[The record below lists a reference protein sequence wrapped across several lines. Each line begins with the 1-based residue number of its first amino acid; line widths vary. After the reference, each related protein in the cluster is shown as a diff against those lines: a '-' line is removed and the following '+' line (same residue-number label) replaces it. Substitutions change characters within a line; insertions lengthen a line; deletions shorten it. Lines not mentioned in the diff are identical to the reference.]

1 MCLIARLVDG
11 ALPLQG
17 GALISRAY
25 GFALNGD
32 PASVALVKRM
42 MVSVCHPMYAVL
54 HRWIVH
60 GELIDAHKEFF
71 VGINQDV
78 SINGGNLWHDLY
90 FIRYSMLPRFLSQ
103 ELAQKILVIGKSI
116 NFLRACDHTGAWDK
130 ETWKGSKKSRQLSLK
145 QTPASSATED
155 ATADESM
162 RELDAALKTIKFGDE
177 AKLEEIVSRIAVH
190 TDAKLLKVMMEKAHL
205 SEHLQALKKFMLLG
219 QVSEPSTTTFK
230 INLN

>member
-1 MCLIARLVDG
+1 MFRMCLIARLVDG

-42 MVSVCHPMYAVL
+42 MVSICHPMYAVL

-60 GELIDAHKEFF
+60 GELIDTHKEFF
-71 VGINQDV
+71 IGINQEV

-90 FIRYSMLPRFLSQ
+90 FIRVSMLPRFLSL

-130 ETWKGSKKSRQLSLK
+130 EAWKGSKKSK
-145 QTPASSATED
+145 QVSMKPAPAPSSD
-155 ATADESM
+155 SSGSSPDESLL
-162 RELDAALKTIKFGDE
+162 ELDASLKAIKFGDE
-177 AKLEEIVSRIAVH
+177 ARLEEIVSRIAVQ
-190 TDAKLLKVMMEKAHL
+190 TDAKLLRVMMERAHL
-205 SEHLQALKKFMLLG
+205 SEHLLALKKFMLLG
-219 QVSEPSTTTFK
+219 QVSHSC
-230 INLN
+230 

>member
-1 MCLIARLVDG
+1 VDG

-42 MVSVCHPMYAVL
+42 MVSICHPMYAVL

-60 GELIDAHKEFF
+60 GELIDTHREFF
-71 VGINQDV
+71 VGINQEV

-90 FIRYSMLPRFLSQ
+90 FIRSSMLPKFVSL

-130 ETWKGSKKSRQLSLK
+130 DTWKGSKKSKQLAIKPSPARSTESAGPSSEESLL
-145 QTPASSATED
+145 
-155 ATADESM
+155 
-162 RELDAALKTIKFGDE
+162 ELDASLKAIKFGDE
-177 AKLEEIVSRIAVH
+177 AKLEEVVSRIAVQ

-205 SEHLQALKKFMLLG
+205 SEHLLALKKFMLLG
-219 QVSEPSTTTFK
+219 QVSQPSLCASFSS
-230 INLN
+230 IQC